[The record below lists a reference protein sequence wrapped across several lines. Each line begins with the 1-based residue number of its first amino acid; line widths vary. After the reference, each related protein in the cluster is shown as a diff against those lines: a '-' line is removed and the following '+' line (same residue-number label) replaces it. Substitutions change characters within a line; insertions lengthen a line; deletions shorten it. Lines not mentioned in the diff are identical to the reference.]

1 LRRLGRRRLAAGAH
15 HHLEGAEL
23 GRLVERSA
31 HRRDPGGDLVQ
42 ALENGDAVLEDRPL
56 GMGGQRQR
64 EERGAGRRRARPPHG
79 SPPPWLKIMWPIR
92 SSRLT
97 ADWVSVTSS
106 PGSSI
111 SMSPP
116 GTSARYLP

>member
-1 LRRLGRRRLAAGAH
+1 
-15 HHLEGAEL
+15 
-23 GRLVERSA
+23 
-31 HRRDPGGDLVQ
+31 GDLVQ

-116 GTSARYLP
+116 GTSARYLPPRSPLLTTAAEVSAGRRMSSRRLKRTSAR